1 MPLLQEALGRAV
13 LLIMRHPGSGGSL
26 GFGFLPKGQTG
37 GKDDKMGFFFFFF
50 PNRPQQFAGTQRHTK
65 HCLPF
70 ITQGRRLKAQRGG
83 EGEHTQSTTG
93 VIAAGFLQQK
103 DPANVSYIAQ
113 RGSCSAPRETEARHR
128 LAGSPTAQ
136 QVEVTFR
143 GSKPWQCGP
152 KTFMFKRKQKT
163 LDAFHLKKKIKYQSG
178 SKLFS
183 KVTRKHKNSKQ
194 RRSGSGLSE

>member
-1 MPLLQEALGRAV
+1 MIKWA
-13 LLIMRHPGSGGSL
+13 
-26 GFGFLPKGQTG
+26 
-37 GKDDKMGFFFFFF
+37 FFFFF

-65 HCLPF
+65 HRLPF

-113 RGSCSAPRETEARHR
+113 RGSCSAPRETEARHT

-152 KTFMFKRKQKT
+152 KSFMFKRKQKT
-163 LDAFHLKKKIKYQSG
+163 LDAFHLKKKNKISKWEQIIFQSHKKTQ
-178 SKLFS
+178 KLKIEKKWVWAIRVS
-183 KVTRKHKNSKQ
+183 CLV
-194 RRSGSGLSE
+194 GLQQSVF